1 MFRIAG
7 ITEKGIGLL
16 DEAVAG
22 KKLTFTRMEYG
33 DGILPGLSDIVA
45 DEATIASY
53 RAVIATWP
61 NKTELEKLNMLKTD
75 DVENALSELIGK
87 VTALVN
93 KCGDI
98 GLSAISNETNYI
110 KLRGKLL
117 PETVAKDFKAR
128 ELGVFAKLE
137 EGEEVLFAYFS
148 AVDYLKGEEYD
159 TSDYIIVSAI
169 EGQEHNV
176 VVNVATDKASN
187 IAIEYSLD
195 IYTTKKDLEELKTTI
210 SEVYATKEEVKN
222 NEVDLSSCASK
233 EEFAEHK
240 DLSDLYVKAFV
251 YNMNKLH
258 SDLNLG
264 KTQKWKDS
272 TLTEID
278 DEYNSL
284 FLDNFTNYFYNSR
297 NLKQIKNFFT
307 FKAVNMK
314 SMFYDCASLT
324 SIPQMDTSN
333 VTNMNSMFRGCSSL
347 TSIPQMDTSN
357 VTDMYA
363 VFNGCSSLTSIPQMD
378 TSKVTN
384 MNSMFNGCSSLTSIP
399 QMDTSNVASMNSMF
413 YGCASLTSIPQID
426 TSKVTNMDEMFR
438 YCKALTSIPSMDTS
452 NIASMINMYGYCSKL
467 TSIPQM
473 DTSNVTNMNT
483 MFFYCSSL
491 TSIPSMDTS
500 NVTSMNKMF
509 YGCTSLTKFNDNPLC
524 KVTPWQISVD
534 FDVGSCPLDRTSIL
548 KVFNGAKTVSGKT
561 ITISATTNGY
571 LSEEDKKIITDKGWT
586 ISVKS

>member
-53 RAVIATWP
+53 RAVIATYP
-61 NKTELEKLNMLKTD
+61 NKTELEKLNLLKTD
-75 DVENALSELIGK
+75 DVENALSELTGK

-98 GLSAISNETNYI
+98 GLTAISNETNYI

-148 AVDYLKGEEYD
+148 AVDYLTGEEYD

-195 IYTTKKDLEELKTTI
+195 IYTTKKDLEELKN
-210 SEVYATKEEVKN
+210 SMADDFAVKEE
-222 NEVDLSSCASK
+222 LQ
-233 EEFAEHK
+233 EHK
-240 DLSDLYVKAFV
+240 DSSDIYIKAFV
-251 YNMNKLH
+251 YYMNKMH

-264 KTQKWKDS
+264 KREKWKDS
-272 TLTEID
+272 KLEKID

-284 FLDNFTNYFYNSR
+284 FLDDFNSYFR
-297 NLKQIKNFFT
+297 FCTNLKQIKNFFT
-307 FKAVNMK
+307 YKAV
-314 SMFYDCASLT
+314 
-324 SIPQMDTSN
+324 
-333 VTNMNSMFRGCSSL
+333 NMNSMFYSCEAL

-357 VTDMYA
+357 VTDMYSMFFSCRA
-363 VFNGCSSLTSIPQMD
+363 LTSIPQMD

-384 MNSMFNGCSSLTSIP
+384 MN
-399 QMDTSNVASMNSMF
+399 
-413 YGCASLTSIPQID
+413 
-426 TSKVTNMDEMFR
+426 EMF
-438 YCKALTSIPSMDTS
+438 
-452 NIASMINMYGYCSKL
+452 ASCEAL

-473 DTSNVTNMNT
+473 DTSNVTNMEV
-483 MFFYCSSL
+483 MFCDCYAL
-491 TSIPSMDTS
+491 KEIPQMDTS
-500 NVTSMNKMF
+500 NVTDMNSMFSSCEALTSIPQMDTSNVTNMYSMF
-509 YGCTSLTKFNDNPLC
+509 FSCRALTSIPQMDTSNVTNMEGMFFSCRALTSIPQMDTSKVTNMKEMFSGCASLTKFDDNPLC

-534 FDVGSCPLDRTSIL
+534 FNVGDCPLDRTSIL
-548 KVFNGAKTVSGKT
+548 KVFNGAKVVSGKT

>member
-53 RAVIATWP
+53 RAVIATYP

-75 DVENALSELIGK
+75 DVENALSELTGK

-98 GLSAISNETNYI
+98 GLTAISNETNYI

-148 AVDYLKGEEYD
+148 AVDYLTGEEYD
-159 TSDYIIVSAI
+159 TSDYISVSAI

-240 DLSDLYVKAFV
+240 DLSDIYIKAFV
-251 YNMNKLH
+251 YNMNKMH

-264 KTQKWKDS
+264 KTQKWKGS

-284 FLDNFTNYFYNSR
+284 FLDNFTDYFYNSR

-307 FKAVNMK
+307 FKAVNMS
-314 SMFYDCASLT
+314 SMFSDCKALT
-324 SIPQMDTSN
+324 SIPDMDTSN
-333 VTNMNSMFRGCSSL
+333 VINMRSMFRGCSSL

-357 VTDMYA
+357 VTGMQYL
-363 VFNGCSSLTSIPQMD
+363 FYGCSSLTSIPD
-378 TSKVTN
+378 
-384 MNSMFNGCSSLTSIP
+384 
-399 QMDTSNVASMNSMF
+399 MDTSNCTDMFSMF
-413 YGCASLTSIPQID
+413 SD
-426 TSKVTNMDEMFR
+426 
-438 YCKALTSIPSMDTS
+438 CKALTSIPD
-452 NIASMINMYGYCSKL
+452 
-467 TSIPQM
+467 M
-473 DTSNVTNMNT
+473 DTSNVTMVDYL
-483 MFFYCSSL
+483 FQ
-491 TSIPSMDTS
+491 
-500 NVTSMNKMF
+500 
-509 YGCTSLTKFNDNPLC
+509 GCTSLTKFNDNPLC
-524 KVTPWQISVD
+524 KVTPWQISVG
-534 FDVGSCPLDRTSIL
+534 FDLGDCPLDRTSIL
-548 KVFNGAKTVSGKT
+548 KVFNGVKVVSGKH
-561 ITISATTNGY
+561 IIISATTNGY

-586 ISVKS
+586 ISVRS